1 MKENDLSE
9 KPSGEEAG
17 GGGGGEENVC
27 WVSRTLQHLIS
38 VDSDKETLTMI
49 NQHPANLNIFNSE
62 RHIEHNQHLSDHG
75 NLSPRRSKHKQ
86 TSKQLSNLY
95 ILCPKIMLLISHVT
109 SKITR

>member
-1 MKENDLSE
+1 MKISAICKQTKHSNEFPSHSTVNLKQKENDLSE

-49 NQHPANLNIFNSE
+49 NQHPANLNIFNSYFAVGMAKLNS
-62 RHIEHNQHLSDHG
+62 RFRQDW
-75 NLSPRRSKHKQ
+75 
-86 TSKQLSNLY
+86 T
-95 ILCPKIMLLISHVT
+95 LIIRT
-109 SKITR
+109 FD